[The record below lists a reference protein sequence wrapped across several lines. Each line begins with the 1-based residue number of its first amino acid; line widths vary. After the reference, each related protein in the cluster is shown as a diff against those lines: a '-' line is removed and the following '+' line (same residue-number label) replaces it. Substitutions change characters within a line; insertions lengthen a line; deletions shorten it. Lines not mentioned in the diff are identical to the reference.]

1 MKTLLL
7 SLAAVTLLS
16 SALVTGGE
24 EEKKREAPAKAIA
37 IGTKAPKTDVKMEGI
52 DGKKVSIEDLAGEKG
67 TLVMFSCN
75 HCPWVVKWE
84 DRIAELGNAYPDKG
98 IGWVVINSNDIE
110 KYPADSMDKMK
121 ERAKER
127 GFEFAYVIDETSDV
141 ARAFGAT
148 KTPEAFLFD
157 AEMKLVYHG
166 AIDDNAESADEVEN
180 AYLKDAMDALIA
192 GEKIETPETKFNGC
206 GIKMRAPKAAG
217 QN

>member
-1 MKTLLL
+1 L
-7 SLAAVTLLS
+7 SLAAAALLS
-16 SALVTGGE
+16 SALVSGGE

-37 IGTKAPKTDVKMEGI
+37 IGTKAPMTDVKMEGT
-52 DGKKVSIEDLAGEKG
+52 DGKKVSIADVAGKKG

-98 IGWVVINSNDIE
+98 IGWVVINPNDLE
-110 KYPADSMDKMK
+110 QFPADSMDKMK

-127 GFEFAYVIDETSDV
+127 GFEFPYVIDETSDV

-166 AIDDNAESADEVEN
+166 AIDDNAEDAAKVEKTF
-180 AYLKDAMDALIA
+180 LKDAMDALIA
-192 GEKIETPETKFNGC
+192 GKPIETAETKFNGC
-206 GIKMRAPKAAG
+206 GIKMRAPKAAEQG
-217 QN
+217 